1 MGKVWKRES
10 SPKLAKI
17 WPPLKR
23 TTKKLVW
30 TPTRLK
36 TLPMTVNIKAAHDL
50 KPLLPKKQL
59 YKTGLL
65 SFYVFYPYYPHY
77 DKCVK
82 PNKKVL
88 IGLSKKKKKKKK
100 FFSALLKKKKKKK
113 K

>member
-1 MGKVWKRES
+1 MGPNVLLFTGMSERVWKRES
-10 SPKLAKI
+10 SPKLAKT
-17 WPPLKR
+17 WLPLKR
-23 TTKKLVW
+23 ITKKLAW

-36 TLPMTVNIKAAHDL
+36 TQPMTVNIKAAHDL

-88 IGLSKKKKKKKK
+88 FRPKKKKKKKK
-100 FFSALLKKKKKKK
+100 KKS
-113 K
+113 